1 MAVRRRRGPV
11 RRPRAGGMA
20 ALAAAVA
27 IAWAPGP
34 AAATDYMQFATT
46 ESYLAAGDTVRD
58 GYVAGLIDTL
68 YALRAAPEG
77 LDRCV
82 AGMRLREVR
91 ALFDR
96 WLRNHPGE
104 WRYSLPS
111 NFVAA
116 VESMCR

>member
-1 MAVRRRRGPV
+1 VP
-11 RRPRAGGMA
+11 
-20 ALAAAVA
+20 ALAAALA
-27 IAWAPGP
+27 IAWAPGAPGPP
-34 AAATDYMQFATT
+34 ARADYVQYATT
-46 ESYLAAGDTVRD
+46 ESYLAAGEAVRD

-68 YALRAAPEG
+68 YAFEAAPEG
-77 LDRCV
+77 LGRCV
-82 AGMRLREVR
+82 EVMRLREVR
-91 ALFDR
+91 AAFDR